1 MEMAA
6 SRGGPGGEQ
15 DVFDLRYYVGHKG
28 NFGHE
33 FLEFEFR
40 PHGKLR
46 YANNSYYKNDTMIR
60 REVFVSL
67 PACLPPRVP
76 PHHCRQRGPSFPHL
90 GFRSISRIMK
100 EDDNKWPPPDR
111 VGRQEM
117 EIVMNN
123 EHISFTTSKIGSL
136 VDVQCSQ
143 DPKGFR

>member
-6 SRGGPGGEQ
+6 SRP
-15 DVFDLRYYVGHKG
+15 V
-28 NFGHE
+28 
-33 FLEFEFR
+33 
-40 PHGKLR
+40 
-46 YANNSYYKNDTMIR
+46 
-60 REVFVSL
+60 VSRMCSTCGRSSSPCL
-67 PACLPPRVP
+67 PACLRE
-76 PHHCRQRGPSFPHL
+76 CRRIIADSE
-90 GFRSISRIMK
+90 IMK

-143 DPKGFR
+143 DPKGFRVFYYLVQHCSLFLFPHMSDLSQSTYDNRISSAFVFSLNSLHFKIKPIQS